1 VLVVALS
8 LGMVAATVA
17 GGAMLVRIG
26 PARRDVAMALIR
38 AETRQAEVLRLAR
51 AEAQLEQVQRFAE
64 AAVSGGTKSVRTVHR
79 GIASIPFGILEAIP
93 ATRDTTKV
101 VRQTHDL
108 ISDTVYGTIGA
119 VNKGIGSLLRSG
131 LTPPPGPAAD
141 AVPPPADPE
150 APADGSPGDKE

>member
-1 VLVVALS
+1 MLVIAALG
-8 LGMVAATVA
+8 LIAATLA
-17 GGAMLVRIG
+17 GGVMLVRVG
-26 PARRDVAMALIR
+26 PARREVAMALIR
-38 AETRQAEVLRLAR
+38 AETRQAEVQRLAR

-64 AAVSGGTKSVRTVHR
+64 AAVSGGTKTVRTVHR

-93 ATRDTTKV
+93 ATRDTTRV

-131 LTPPPGPAAD
+131 LSPPPGPAGDAD
-141 AVPPPADPE
+141 APPPDPD
-150 APADGSPGDKE
+150 APPDGSPGDKE